1 MAQADC
7 PYCGEALDLSP
18 EKVAR
23 LVEEIPLARELRV
36 DSEVLKERL
45 AVCRN
50 CRDLRGELI
59 CSHCG
64 CFVLFR
70 ARIAKSY
77 CPYPGGNRW
86 LNQGNQHTS
95 P

>member
-7 PYCGEALDLSP
+7 PYCGETPDLSP

-23 LVEEIPLARELRV
+23 LVEEIPLARELRA
-36 DSEVLKERL
+36 DLDVLQERL
-45 AVCRN
+45 AVCHG
-50 CRDLRGELI
+50 CEYLRGEVL

-77 CPYPGGNRW
+77 CPCPGGDLW
-86 LNQGNQHTS
+86 LNQDTKRRL
-95 P
+95 